1 MTNKEIAGIFKLA
14 GKLLELH
21 DGNEFKVKSYL
32 ANSFKIEKLPQPLE
46 KMSAEDIEKIE
57 GIGKGTHAKIDEIN
71 KTGLLKELEELI
83 AKTPPGV
90 IEMLSVKGLGPK
102 KVRTIWKNLEI
113 ESVGELLYACQE
125 NRLITLKGFG
135 EKTQEEVIKSI
146 EFIQANSSKFLYAR
160 LEPIALQLLEA
171 IEKSG
176 VVEQVSLTGE
186 IRRKCSELEKME
198 FVVATEHKEKLA
210 KLFDSF
216 DIPLSFEEGNEV
228 KQSESRAEA
237 KINNSIPLEIYFCAK
252 KDFYATLF
260 KTTGAAEHLEL
271 LGNPDGSEISSEEEI
286 YKKAGWNFIIP
297 ELREGKFEK
306 KLNEQNKLNN
316 IVRLGDL
323 RGILHNHTTYSDG
336 IHTLEQM
343 ANYCKE
349 LGYEYLGISDHS
361 QYAVYAKGLKPE
373 QIIQQHKEI
382 DELNEKLKPFKIFKS
397 IEADILPDG
406 SLDYNDEILSSFDF
420 VVASIHSA
428 MKMDEEKATTRLIRA
443 VENPHT
449 TILGH
454 PTGRLLLSRLGYPI
468 AHKKIIDACAANKVV
483 IELNANPHRLDIDWT
498 WIPYCMEKGV
508 MISINPDAHKMEGY
522 YDMHYGTLVARKG
535 GLTKE
540 MTFNALSL
548 EEIEKWFSAKKSK
561 INN

>member
-14 GKLLELH
+14 GKLTELH
-21 DGNEFKVKSYL
+21 DGNEFKVKSYMS
-32 ANSFKIEKLPQPLE
+32 NSFKIEKLPHSLE
-46 KMSAEDIEKIE
+46 SMSGEEIEKIE

-71 KTGLLKELEELI
+71 KTGSLKELEELI
-83 AKTPPGV
+83 AKTPVGV

-102 KVRTIWKNLEI
+102 KVRTIWKELEV
-113 ESVGELLYACQE
+113 ESVGELFYACHE

-146 EFIQANSSKFLYAR
+146 EFIQANSDKFLYAK
-160 LEPIALQLLEA
+160 LEPIAFQLLESL
-171 IEKSG
+171 EKSG
-176 VVEQVSLTGE
+176 SIEKISITGE
-186 IRRKCSELEKME
+186 IRRCCIEVEKIE
-198 FVVATEHKEKLA
+198 FVAVIIDSDKLINSVEDVTEYSINNI
-210 KLFDSF
+210 DSEYF
-216 DIPLSFEEGNEV
+216 PLSSISFIFKKFIPIEIFTCSNE
-228 KQSESRAEA
+228 
-237 KINNSIPLEIYFCAK
+237 N
-252 KDFYATLF
+252 FYSTLF
-260 KTTGAAEHLEL
+260 RTTATAQHLDL
-271 LGNPDGSEISSEEEI
+271 LDNPQLDKETSEEEI
-286 YKKAGWNFIIP
+286 YKNAGWNFIIP

-306 KLNEQNKLNN
+306 QLNEQNKLND
-316 IVRLGDL
+316 IVELSDL

-336 IHTLEQM
+336 VHTLDQM

-373 QIIQQHKEI
+373 QIIEQHKEI
-382 DELNEKLKPFKIFKS
+382 DALNEKLKPFKIFKS

-428 MKMDEEKATTRLIRA
+428 MKMDEAKATARLIRSI
-443 VENPHT
+443 ENPHT

-454 PTGRLLLSRLGYPI
+454 PTGRLLLSRPGYPI
-468 AHKKIIDACAANKVV
+468 DHKKIIDACAANKVV

-522 YDMHYGTLVARKG
+522 HDMHYGTLAARKG

-540 MTFNALSL
+540 MTFNALSMV
-548 EEIEKWFSAKKSK
+548 EIEKWFLAKK
-561 INN
+561 

>member
-1 MTNKEIAGIFKLA
+1 MTNKEIAAIFKLA

-32 ANSFKIEKLPQPLE
+32 ANAFKIDKLPHALE
-46 KMSAEDIEKIE
+46 KMSAEEIEQID

-71 KTGLLKELEELI
+71 KTGSLKELEELI
-83 AKTPPGV
+83 ARTPVGV
-90 IEMLSVKGLGPK
+90 IELLSVKGLGPK
-102 KVRTIWKNLEI
+102 KVRTIWKELEI
-113 ESVGELLYACQE
+113 ESVGELLYACNE

-135 EKTQEEVIKSI
+135 EKTQDEVIKSI
-146 EFIQANSSKFLYAR
+146 EFIQANSSKFLYAK
-160 LEPIALQLLEA
+160 LEPTALQL
-171 IEKSG
+171 IETIEISG
-176 VVEQVSLTGE
+176 FAELVSLTGE
-186 IRRKCSELEKME
+186 MRRRCIEVEKIEL
-198 FVVATEHKEKLA
+198 VVATKTDFSNWLKHQKE
-210 KLFDSF
+210 FDVSG
-216 DIPLSFEEGNEV
+216 I
-228 KQSESRAEA
+228 ESDDD
-237 KINNSIPLEIYFCAK
+237 KVFFIISKSIPVEVYLCEKEFFYF
-252 KDFYATLF
+252 TLF
-260 KTTGAAEHLEL
+260 KTTTTAEHLEL
-271 LGNPDGSEISSEEEI
+271 LGNPRQEEFLSEEEI
-286 YKKAGWNFIIP
+286 YEKGGWSFIIP

-306 KLNEQNKLNN
+306 ELNGQNKLND
-316 IVRLGDL
+316 IVQLSDL

-336 IHTLEQM
+336 VNTLKEM

-373 QIIQQHKEI
+373 QIIEQHKEI
-382 DELNEKLKPFKIFKS
+382 DEVNEKLKPFRIFKS

-428 MKMDEEKATTRLIRA
+428 MKMNEEKATARLLKAI
-443 VENPHT
+443 ENPHT

-454 PTGRLLLSRLGYPI
+454 PTGRLLLSRPGYPI
-468 AHKKIIDACAANKVV
+468 DHKKIIDACAANKVV

-508 MISINPDAHKMEGY
+508 MVSINPDAHKMEGY
-522 YDMHYGTLVARKG
+522 HDMHFGTLAARKG
-535 GLTKE
+535 SLTKE

-548 EEIEKWFSAKKSK
+548 TEIEKWLLEKKK
-561 INN
+561 